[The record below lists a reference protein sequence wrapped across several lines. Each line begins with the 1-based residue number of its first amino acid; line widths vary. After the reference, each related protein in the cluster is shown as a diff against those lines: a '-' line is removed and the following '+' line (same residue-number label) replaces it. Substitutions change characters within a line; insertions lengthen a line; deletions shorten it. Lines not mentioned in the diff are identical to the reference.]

1 MKNKLINLLFLT
13 TLSITFIGCYDDQ
26 DKKEI
31 VKIRESLDE
40 IKQELIQTKTT
51 LNEIKNQQ
59 KPIKVE
65 LPSQET
71 LDYFVKVYKL
81 STEEKPSAEFI
92 KYYEKD
98 GKIVYI
104 LQIKGMIC
112 EMPMIEI
119 DKQWNATGIKCGG

>member
-1 MKNKLINLLFLT
+1 MFIT
-13 TLSITFIGCYDDQ
+13 TLSITLIGFYDEQ

-59 KPIKVE
+59 KQIKVE

-81 STEEKPSAEFI
+81 STEEKLSAEFI
-92 KYYEKD
+92 KNYEKD
-98 GKIVYI
+98 GRTHVIIQVNNKI
-104 LQIKGMIC
+104 C
-112 EMPMIEI
+112 DMPLL
-119 DKQWNATGIKCGG
+119 KTSSGWTANGVSCK

>member
-1 MKNKLINLLFLT
+1 MFIT
-13 TLSITFIGCYDDQ
+13 TLSITLIGCYDEQ

-59 KPIKVE
+59 KQIKVE

-81 STEEKPSAEFI
+81 STEEKLSAEFI
-92 KYYEKD
+92 KNYEKD
-98 GKIVYI
+98 GRTHVIIQVNNKI
-104 LQIKGMIC
+104 C
-112 EMPMIEI
+112 DMPLL
-119 DKQWNATGIKCGG
+119 KTSTGWTANGVSCK

>member
-59 KPIKVE
+59 KQIKVE

-81 STEEKPSAEFI
+81 STEEKLSAEFI
-92 KYYEKD
+92 KNYEKD
-98 GKIVYI
+98 GRTHVIIQVNNKI
-104 LQIKGMIC
+104 C
-112 EMPMIEI
+112 DMPLL
-119 DKQWNATGIKCGG
+119 KTSSGWTANGVSCK

>member
-40 IKQELIQTKTT
+40 IKQELIKTKTT

-59 KPIKVE
+59 KEIKVE

-98 GKIVYI
+98 GRTYVIIQVNNKVCD
-104 LQIKGMIC
+104 LPLLKTSNGWTANGVSC
-112 EMPMIEI
+112 
-119 DKQWNATGIKCGG
+119 K

>member
-59 KPIKVE
+59 KQIKVE

-81 STEEKPSAEFI
+81 STEEKLSAEFI
-92 KYYEKD
+92 KNYEKD
-98 GKIVYI
+98 ARTHVIIQVNNKI
-104 LQIKGMIC
+104 C
-112 EMPMIEI
+112 DMPLL
-119 DKQWNATGIKCGG
+119 KTSSGWTANGVSCK

>member
-1 MKNKLINLLFLT
+1 MKNKLINLLFIT
-13 TLSITFIGCYDDQ
+13 TLSITLIGFYDEQ

-59 KPIKVE
+59 KQIKVE

-81 STEEKPSAEFI
+81 STEEKLSAEFI
-92 KYYEKD
+92 KNYEKD
-98 GKIVYI
+98 GRTHVIIQVNNKI
-104 LQIKGMIC
+104 C
-112 EMPMIEI
+112 DMPLL
-119 DKQWNATGIKCGG
+119 KTSSGWTANGVSCK

>member
-59 KPIKVE
+59 KPIKVII
-65 LPSQET
+65 PQN
-71 LDYFVKVYKL
+71 VKTIFSKSL
-81 STEEKPSAEFI
+81 F
-92 KYYEKD
+92 
-98 GKIVYI
+98 
-104 LQIKGMIC
+104 L
-112 EMPMIEI
+112 
-119 DKQWNATGIKCGG
+119 

>member
-1 MKNKLINLLFLT
+1 MKNKLINLFFIT
-13 TLSITFIGCYDDQ
+13 TLSITLIGCYDEQ

-59 KPIKVE
+59 KQIKVE

-81 STEEKPSAEFI
+81 STEEKLSAEFI
-92 KYYEKD
+92 KNYEKD
-98 GKIVYI
+98 GRTHVIIQVNNKI
-104 LQIKGMIC
+104 C
-112 EMPMIEI
+112 DMPLL
-119 DKQWNATGIKCGG
+119 KTSSGWTANGVSCK

>member
-59 KPIKVE
+59 
-65 LPSQET
+65 
-71 LDYFVKVYKL
+71 
-81 STEEKPSAEFI
+81 
-92 KYYEKD
+92 
-98 GKIVYI
+98 
-104 LQIKGMIC
+104 
-112 EMPMIEI
+112 
-119 DKQWNATGIKCGG
+119 

>member
-31 VKIRESLDE
+31 VKIREALED
-40 IKQELIQTKTT
+40 IKRELKETKIITRT
-51 LNEIKNQQ
+51 
-59 KPIKVE
+59 V
-65 LPSQET
+65 PSQET

-92 KYYEKD
+92 KCYEKD
-98 GKIVYI
+98 GRTYVIIQVNNKVCD
-104 LQIKGMIC
+104 LPLLKTSNGWTANGVSC
-112 EMPMIEI
+112 
-119 DKQWNATGIKCGG
+119 K

>member
-1 MKNKLINLLFLT
+1 MVMGIIAFLFL
-13 TLSITFIGCYDDQ
+13 SPTFERVAP
-26 DKKEI
+26 KVLVEKEI
-31 VKIRESLDE
+31 YWNL
-40 IKQELIQTKTT
+40 
-51 LNEIKNQQ
+51 Q

-98 GKIVYI
+98 GRTYVIIQVNNKVCD
-104 LQIKGMIC
+104 LPLLKTSNGWTANGVSC
-112 EMPMIEI
+112 
-119 DKQWNATGIKCGG
+119 K

>member
-1 MKNKLINLLFLT
+1 MKNKLINLLFIT
-13 TLSITFIGCYDDQ
+13 TLSITLIGCYDEQ

-59 KPIKVE
+59 KQIKVE

-81 STEEKPSAEFI
+81 STEEKLSAEFI
-92 KYYEKD
+92 KNYEKD
-98 GKIVYI
+98 GRTHVIIQVNNKI
-104 LQIKGMIC
+104 C
-112 EMPMIEI
+112 DMPLL
-119 DKQWNATGIKCGG
+119 KTSSGWTANGVSCK

>member
-51 LNEIKNQQ
+51 LNEIRNQQ
-59 KPIKVE
+59 KTIKVE

-81 STEEKPSAEFI
+81 STE
-92 KYYEKD
+92 
-98 GKIVYI
+98 
-104 LQIKGMIC
+104 
-112 EMPMIEI
+112 
-119 DKQWNATGIKCGG
+119 DKTRVNSNKNNT